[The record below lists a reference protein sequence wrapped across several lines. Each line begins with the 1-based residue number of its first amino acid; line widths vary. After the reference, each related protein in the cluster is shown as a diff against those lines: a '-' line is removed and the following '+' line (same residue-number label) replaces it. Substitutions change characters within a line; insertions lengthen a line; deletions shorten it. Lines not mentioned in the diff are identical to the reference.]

1 MLLRLLLFRM
11 GSPTRKPKWP
21 RVEEARDEAEAADEP
36 KEAKLLTKKKE

>member
-36 KEAKLLTKKKE
+36 KEAELLTKKKD